1 MLFFFLQKTPTFVIM
16 RMEHYI
22 KDLLY
27 RYECVVI
34 PGFGGFLTQRKSA
47 YLDIKN
53 QQFIAPS
60 KSISFNRQL
69 IENDGILANYIA
81 KAEDV
86 SYQKAVDKIN
96 LFVEQLSQSLAKQKE
111 ITLDEIGTFYQRE
124 DKVLFFVNDRE
135 NFLLDSFG
143 LQATGANSVKE
154 KLVEK
159 QPIKEEESLE
169 APIKEISLQEA
180 IVQRSTSK
188 YAFVKYAAVGIIA
201 LGVAG
206 LIGANWYSQNVEEHN
221 LVEQQKASKQV
232 EQQIQE
238 ATFIIQNPLP
248 EIVFKVKT
256 EVGNYHIVAGAF
268 REKENALK
276 KVTQLKE
283 EGFSPREIG
292 ANKYGLH
299 QVVYGSFET
308 RREALNKLREVKR
321 TNNSGAWLLV
331 KEL

>member
-1 MLFFFLQKTPTFVIM
+1 
-16 RMEHYI
+16 MEHYI
-22 KDLLY
+22 KELLY

-47 YLDIKN
+47 YLDIQN

-81 KAEDV
+81 KAENI
-86 SYQKAVDKIN
+86 SYQQAVDKIN
-96 LFVEQLSQSLAKQKE
+96 LFVEQLSSSLAKHKE
-111 ITLDEIGTFYQRE
+111 IKLPEIGTFYQKD
-124 DKVLFFVNDRE
+124 DKILFFVNDSQ

-143 LQATGANSVKE
+143 LQSTKANSVKE
-154 KLVEK
+154 KASKILP
-159 QPIKEEESLE
+159 QQEEITT

-180 IVQRSTSK
+180 IVKRSTSS
-188 YAFVKYAAVGIIA
+188 YAFAKYAAVGVIA

-206 LIGANWYSQNVEEHN
+206 LFGANWYSQNVTEHN
-221 LVEQQKASKQV
+221 LVEQQKATKKV

-238 ATFIIQNPLP
+238 ATFVINNPLP

-256 EVGNYHIVAGAF
+256 EIGNYHIVAGAF
-268 REKENALK
+268 REKENAAK
-276 KVTQLKE
+276 KVTQLKA

-308 RREALNKLREVKR
+308 REEALAKLREIKKS
-321 TNNSGAWLLV
+321 NNPGAWLLV

>member
-1 MLFFFLQKTPTFVIM
+1 MLFFFLKKTLTFVIM

-47 YLDIKN
+47 YLDIQN
-53 QQFIAPS
+53 QQFVAPS
-60 KSISFNRQL
+60 KRISFNRQL

-81 KAEDV
+81 KAEDI
-86 SYQKAVDKIN
+86 SYQEAVDKIN
-96 LFVEQLSQSLAKQKE
+96 VFVAQLSQSLAKQKE
-111 ITLDEIGTFYQRE
+111 ITLSEIGTFYQRE

-143 LQATGANSVKE
+143 LQATAANSVKE
-154 KLVEK
+154 KLIEE
-159 QPIKEEESLE
+159 PIKEEENLE

-188 YAFVKYAAVGIIA
+188 YAFVKYAAVGILA

-238 ATFIIQNPLP
+238 ATFVIQNPLP

-268 REKENALK
+268 REKENAHK
-276 KVTQLKE
+276 KVTQLRE

-308 RREALNKLREVKR
+308 RREAINKLHEIKR
-321 TNNSGAWLLV
+321 THNTGAWLLV

>member
-1 MLFFFLQKTPTFVIM
+1 
-16 RMEHYI
+16 MEHYI
-22 KDLLY
+22 KELLY

-47 YLDIKN
+47 YLDIQN

-81 KAEDV
+81 KAENI

-96 LFVEQLSQSLAKQKE
+96 LFVEQLSNSLAKHKE
-111 ITLDEIGTFYQRE
+111 IKLSEIGTFYQKD
-124 DKVLFFVNDRE
+124 DKILFFVNGSQ

-143 LQATGANSVKE
+143 LQSTKANSVKE
-154 KLVEK
+154 KASKTLP
-159 QPIKEEESLE
+159 QQEETTT

-180 IVQRSTSK
+180 IVKRSTSN
-188 YAFVKYAAVGIIA
+188 YAFAKYAAVGVIA

-206 LIGANWYSQNVEEHN
+206 LFGANWYSQNVTEHN
-221 LVEQQKASKQV
+221 LVEQQKATKKV

-238 ATFIIQNPLP
+238 ATFVINNPLP

-256 EVGNYHIVAGAF
+256 EIGNYHIVAGAF
-268 REKENALK
+268 REEENAAK
-276 KVTQLKE
+276 KVTQLKA

-308 RREALNKLREVKR
+308 REEALAQLREIKKS
-321 TNNSGAWLLV
+321 NNPGAWLLV

>member
-1 MLFFFLQKTPTFVIM
+1 
-16 RMEHYI
+16 MEHYI
-22 KDLLY
+22 KELLY

-47 YLDIKN
+47 YLDIQN

-81 KAEDV
+81 KAENI
-86 SYQKAVDKIN
+86 SYQQAVDKIN
-96 LFVEQLSQSLAKQKE
+96 LFVEQLSSSLAKHKE
-111 ITLDEIGTFYQRE
+111 IKLPEIGTFYQKD
-124 DKVLFFVNDRE
+124 DKILFFVNDSQ

-143 LQATGANSVKE
+143 LQSTKANSVK
-154 KLVEK
+154 VEVSK
-159 QPIKEEESLE
+159 TLPQQEETAT

-180 IVQRSTSK
+180 IVKRNTSS
-188 YAFVKYAAVGIIA
+188 YAFAKYAAVGVIA

-206 LIGANWYSQNVEEHN
+206 LFGANWYSQNVTEHN
-221 LVEQQKASKQV
+221 LVEQQKATKKV

-238 ATFIIQNPLP
+238 ATFVINNPLP

-256 EVGNYHIVAGAF
+256 EIGNYHIVAGAF
-268 REKENALK
+268 REKENASK
-276 KVTQLKE
+276 KVTQLKA

-308 RREALNKLREVKR
+308 REEALAKLREIKKS
-321 TNNSGAWLLV
+321 NNPGAWLLV

>member
-1 MLFFFLQKTPTFVIM
+1 
-16 RMEHYI
+16 MEHYI
-22 KDLLY
+22 KELLY

-47 YLDIKN
+47 YLDIQN

-81 KAEDV
+81 KAENI
-86 SYQKAVDKIN
+86 SYQQAVDKIN
-96 LFVEQLSQSLAKQKE
+96 LFVEQLSSSLAKHKE
-111 ITLDEIGTFYQRE
+111 IKLSVIGTFYQKD
-124 DKVLFFVNDRE
+124 DKILFFVNGSQ

-143 LQATGANSVKE
+143 LQSTKANSVK
-154 KLVEK
+154 VEVSK
-159 QPIKEEESLE
+159 TLPQQEETAT

-180 IVQRSTSK
+180 IVKRNTSS
-188 YAFVKYAAVGIIA
+188 YAFAKYAAVGVIA

-206 LIGANWYSQNVEEHN
+206 LFGANWYSQNVTEHN
-221 LVEQQKASKQV
+221 LVEQQKATKKV

-238 ATFIIQNPLP
+238 ATFVINNPLP

-256 EVGNYHIVAGAF
+256 EIGNYHIVAGAF
-268 REKENALK
+268 REKENAAK
-276 KVTQLKE
+276 KVTQLKA

-308 RREALNKLREVKR
+308 RKEALAKLREIKKS
-321 TNNSGAWLLV
+321 NNPGAWLLV

>member
-1 MLFFFLQKTPTFVIM
+1 
-16 RMEHYI
+16 MEHYI
-22 KDLLY
+22 KELLY

-47 YLDIKN
+47 YLDLQN

-81 KAEDV
+81 KAENIT
-86 SYQKAVDKIN
+86 YQKAVDKIN
-96 LFVEQLSQSLAKQKE
+96 SFVEQLSHSLAKQKE
-111 ITLDEIGTFYQRE
+111 ITLSDIGTFYQKE
-124 DKVLFFVNDRE
+124 DKILFFVKDKE

-143 LQATGANSVKE
+143 LEATKATSVK
-154 KLVEK
+154 K
-159 QPIKEEESLE
+159 KEQQQFQQEESTT

-180 IVQRSTSK
+180 IVQRSASK
-188 YAFVKYAAVGIIA
+188 YAFAKYAAVGIIT
-201 LGVAG
+201 LGIAG
-206 LIGANWYSQNVEEHN
+206 LWGANWYSKDVTQHN

-232 EQQIQE
+232 EQHIQE
-238 ATFIIQNPLP
+238 ATFVIDNPLP

-256 EVGNYHIVAGAF
+256 ESGNYHIVAGAF
-268 REKENALK
+268 REKENAVK
-276 KVTQLKE
+276 KVNQLKA
-283 EGFSPREIG
+283 EGFSSREIG

-299 QVVYGSFET
+299 EVVYGSFPT
-308 RREALNKLREVKR
+308 RQEALTKLREIKKSH
-321 TNNSGAWLLV
+321 NSGAWLLV

>member
-1 MLFFFLQKTPTFVIM
+1 M

-22 KDLLY
+22 KELLY

-47 YLDIKN
+47 YLDIQN

-81 KAEDV
+81 KAENI
-86 SYQKAVDKIN
+86 SYQQAVDKIN
-96 LFVEQLSQSLAKQKE
+96 LFVEQLSSSLAKHKE
-111 ITLDEIGTFYQRE
+111 IKLPEIGTFYQKD
-124 DKVLFFVNDRE
+124 DKILFFVNDSQ

-143 LQATGANSVKE
+143 LQSTKANSVKE
-154 KLVEK
+154 KASKILP
-159 QPIKEEESLE
+159 QQEEITT

-180 IVQRSTSK
+180 IVKRSTSS
-188 YAFVKYAAVGIIA
+188 YAFAKYAAVGVIA

-206 LIGANWYSQNVEEHN
+206 LFGANWYSQNVTEHN
-221 LVEQQKASKQV
+221 LVEQQKATKKV

-238 ATFIIQNPLP
+238 ATFVINNPLP

-256 EVGNYHIVAGAF
+256 EIGNYHIVAGAF
-268 REKENALK
+268 REKENAAK
-276 KVTQLKE
+276 KVTQLKA

-308 RREALNKLREVKR
+308 REEALAKLREIKKS
-321 TNNSGAWLLV
+321 NNPGAWLLV

>member
-1 MLFFFLQKTPTFVIM
+1 
-16 RMEHYI
+16 MEHYI
-22 KDLLY
+22 KELLY

-47 YLDIKN
+47 YLDIQN

-81 KAEDV
+81 KAENV
-86 SYQKAVDKIN
+86 SYQQAVNKIN
-96 LFVEQLSQSLAKQKE
+96 LFVEQLSHSLAKHKE
-111 ITLDEIGTFYQRE
+111 INLSEIGTFYQKD
-124 DKVLFFVNDRE
+124 DKILFFVNGSQ

-143 LQATGANSVKE
+143 LQSTKANSVKL
-154 KLVEK
+154 KVSKTLP
-159 QPIKEEESLE
+159 QQEETAT

-180 IVQRSTSK
+180 IVKRSTSS
-188 YAFVKYAAVGIIA
+188 YAFAKYAAVGIIA

-206 LIGANWYSQNVEEHN
+206 LFGANWYSQNVTEHN
-221 LVEQQKASKQV
+221 LVEQQKATKKV

-238 ATFIIQNPLP
+238 ATFVINNPLP

-256 EVGNYHIVAGAF
+256 EIGNYHIVAGAF
-268 REKENALK
+268 REKENAAK
-276 KVTQLKE
+276 KVTQLKA

-308 RREALNKLREVKR
+308 REEALAKLREIKKS
-321 TNNSGAWLLV
+321 NNPGAWLLV